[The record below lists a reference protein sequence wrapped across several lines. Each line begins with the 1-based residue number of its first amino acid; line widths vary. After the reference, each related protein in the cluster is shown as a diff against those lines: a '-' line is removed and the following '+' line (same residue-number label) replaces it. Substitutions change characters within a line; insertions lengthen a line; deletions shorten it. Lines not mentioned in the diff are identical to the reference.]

1 MAVALSLLHRD
12 EHLAV
17 VDKPAG
23 MAVHRGLSA
32 DRETVVKGMRDLL
45 GHPVHPVHRIDGGT
59 SGVLLF
65 ALSPEAAR
73 RARVEFD
80 EQRVRKRYLAL
91 VRGAPAMEE
100 IVVDHPL
107 PPAEGSRERV
117 TAVTV
122 VRALEVIALGDSP
135 LRERRYALVL
145 AEPRTGRFHQVRR
158 HLKHLGHPV
167 IGDANYGRSEH
178 NRLLAERVS
187 LHRLALH
194 ALSIDLAHP
203 FTGEQLT
210 VEAPLPPDLAV
221 PLQRLHFDL
230 ACVADRRTFDTA
242 ARAIP
247 SCPAPPR
254 PY

>member
-1 MAVALSLLHRD
+1 
-12 EHLAV
+12 
-17 VDKPAG
+17 

-45 GHPVHPVHRIDGGT
+45 GQPVHPVHRLDGGT
-59 SGVLLF
+59 SGVLVF

-80 EQRVRKRYLAL
+80 EQRVRKRYVAL
-91 VRGAPAMEE
+91 VRGAPAIEE

-117 TAVTV
+117 AAVTV
-122 VRALEVIALGDSP
+122 VRALEVVTLDESP
-135 LRERRYALVL
+135 LRERRYALVR

-178 NRLLAERVS
+178 NRLLADRVG

-194 ALSIDLAHP
+194 ALSIELAHP

-210 VEAPLPPDLAV
+210 VEAPIPPDLGV
-221 PLQRLHFDL
+221 PLRRLGFDPACL
-230 ACVADRRTFDTA
+230 AERRSSDTA

-254 PY
+254 HY